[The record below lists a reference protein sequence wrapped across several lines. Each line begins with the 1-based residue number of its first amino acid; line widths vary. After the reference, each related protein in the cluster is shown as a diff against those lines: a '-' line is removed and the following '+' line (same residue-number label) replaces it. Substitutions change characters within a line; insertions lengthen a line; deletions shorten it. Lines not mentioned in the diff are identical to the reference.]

1 MTTANIVINEK
12 IKDLRHALV
21 LHCEHLRKTGNESDD
36 LNQIC
41 NAVVACER
49 LMSIIVGRDHANP

>member
-1 MTTANIVINEK
+1 MNTANIIINEK
-12 IKDLRHALV
+12 IKELRHILV
-21 LHCEHLRKTGNESDD
+21 VHCETLRTAGSESDD

-49 LMSIIVGRDHANP
+49 LMSIVVGGDNANT

>member
-1 MTTANIVINEK
+1 MNTANIVINEK
-12 IKDLRHALV
+12 IKELRHMLV
-21 LHCEHLRKTGNESDD
+21 LRCERLRETGNESDD

-49 LMSIIVGRDHANP
+49 LMSIVVGG